1 MKRIVLVF
9 GLISG
14 VMLSVMM
21 ATSMFFI
28 DQIGDK
34 GYVVGYTTMVVSF
47 LMVYFGIR
55 SYRDDVLG
63 GVISFGRAFQA
74 GILIALIASLCY
86 VGTWELM
93 FFKGPDGF
101 GAKITAH
108 MIEMSKKPGAT
119 QAENDAKVAEAKKFM
134 VLYQNP
140 FINAAMTFIEPF
152 PVGLVITLVCAG
164 ILKRKTPSV
173 RSTAS
178 SSVVHSGV

>member
-1 MKRIVLVF
+1 MKRIVWTF

-14 VMLSVMM
+14 GMLSVMM

-34 GYVVGYTTMVVSF
+34 GYVVGYTTMVVGF

-63 GVISFGRAFQA
+63 GTISFGKAFQA
-74 GILIALIASLCY
+74 GILITLIASLCY
-86 VGTWELM
+86 VGTWEIM

-108 MIEMSKKPGAT
+108 MVEMSKKPGAT
-119 QAENDAKVAEAKKFM
+119 QQQNDARVAETKKFM
-134 VLYQNP
+134 ERYRNP
-140 FINAAMTFIEPF
+140 FFNAAMTFIEPF

-164 ILKRKTPSV
+164 VLKRKTPKV
-173 RSTAS
+173 HSTVGNT
-178 SSVVHSGV
+178 VVHSGV